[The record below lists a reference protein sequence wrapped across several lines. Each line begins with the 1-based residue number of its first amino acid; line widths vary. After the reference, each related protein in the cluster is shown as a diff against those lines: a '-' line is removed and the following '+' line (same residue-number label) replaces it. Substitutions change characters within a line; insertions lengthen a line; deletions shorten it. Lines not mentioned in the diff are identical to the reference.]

1 MATHNLRI
9 KGLVAS
15 AAYVRKRLQTGVPVE
30 EADAFRRRVGDTIS
44 LVDQL
49 CRDHG
54 CAPSQL
60 PRPSYQAYAF
70 LKSLDLEHL
79 PLREG
84 AAGPAPKVVR
94 IKNLVTICDRVQS
107 NLRRLV
113 EQAPPP
119 SYSIAVDSPEAT
131 RVLQSIAAAAD
142 QVDAICRESL
152 ISPAGLPAQSR
163 RAYQWLR
170 FLSDPA
176 NLAAHLA
183 ALGLL
188 RQIIEQADWTSHP
201 RLGGRA
207 IRPELFHISVTH
219 RARTEGQAVA
229 LVLAQGFCCAP
240 REVLEALLQAILLPE
255 QKQAFS
261 RVKAYVAGEDF
272 AEVTSALELLA
283 APSQDSLRG
292 RHYDLAQVFDRVNAA
307 CFAGEMPRPKLA
319 WSRALT
325 ARKMGHYQFASD
337 TVVISLTLDD
347 PRVPEYV
354 IDLVMYHELLHK
366 QMGARMVNGRRYAH
380 TEAFRQ
386 AERRFEHYAPAKAFL
401 DEMHAAR

>member
-9 KGLVAS
+9 KGLVAV
-15 AAYVRKRLQTGVPVE
+15 AADVRRQWRAGIPVE
-30 EADAFRRRVGDTIS
+30 EADAFRRRVSDTIA

-49 CRDHG
+49 CRDHD
-54 CAPSQL
+54 CAPAHI

-84 AAGPAPKVVR
+84 AVSPAPKVVR
-94 IKNLVTICDRVQS
+94 IKNVLAVCDRMQADLQRV
-107 NLRRLV
+107 V

-119 SYSIAVDSPEAT
+119 SYGAAVDSPEAM

-142 QVDAICRESL
+142 QVEAICRESL
-152 ISPAGLPAQSR
+152 ISPADLPVQSR

-176 NLAAHLA
+176 NLAGHFA

-188 RQIIEQADWTSHP
+188 RQIIEEADWTRQP

-207 IRPELFHISVTH
+207 IRPELFHIGVTH
-219 RARTEGQAVA
+219 RMRIEGQTVV
-229 LVLAQGFCCAP
+229 LILAQGFCCAP
-240 REVLEALLQAILLPE
+240 REVLEALLQAILLPG

-283 APSQDSLRG
+283 VPSQDSQRG

-307 CFAGEMPRPKLA
+307 CFAGGMPRPKLA
-319 WSRALT
+319 WSQALT

-366 QMGARMVNGRRYAH
+366 QMGARLVNGRRYAH
-380 TEAFRQ
+380 TDAFRQ
-386 AERRFEHYAPAKAFL
+386 AERRFEHYAQAKAFL
-401 DEMHAAR
+401 DRWK